1 MLRINLINERK
12 KKQLTQTETA
22 EFAGISTRQY
32 QALEAGTSEGS
43 IKVWKKLSDL
53 FKQTIDYLLAQEV
66 KTN

>member
-1 MLRINLINERK
+1 MLRINIINERK

>member
-1 MLRINLINERK
+1 MRINLINERK
-12 KKQLTQTETA
+12 KNQLTQSETA

>member
-12 KKQLTQTETA
+12 KKQLTQAETA
-22 EFAGISTRQY
+22 KFAGISTRQY
-32 QALEAGTSEGS
+32 QSLEAGTSEGS

>member
-12 KKQLTQTETA
+12 KMQLTQAETA
-22 EFAGISTRQY
+22 NLVGIAVRQY
-32 QALEAGTSEGS
+32 KNLEAGASEGS

>member
-12 KKQLTQTETA
+12 KKQLTQAETA

-32 QALEAGTSEGS
+32 QSLEAGTSEGS